1 VGKVFKNIT
10 SFSLWLAMLVIIAH
24 QFIPHDHHLGHIY
37 PEKGEACSTTH
48 EAESENPSNL
58 PLHCHAF
65 NNLTLEKNTAPVTP
79 NIHVIALYFIV
90 VKVHHPITPGL
101 VIINRCFADFQE
113 PLIKIDFLKLSS
125 LRAPPAIA

>member
-90 VKVHHPITPGL
+90 VKVHHPITPDL